1 MNKEEFLQ
9 RLRNLLSGIPA
20 TEAEEALAYYR
31 DYFADAGV
39 ENEARVIEEL
49 GSPEKVAENIRK
61 DLGYPAEHNPE
72 ATYRD
77 PYPNPY
83 PNPYPEQNTGSGSY
97 ENRTYG
103 EYAAGYGTAANTRTS
118 SQESEN
124 KKSGATG
131 WIILAI
137 CTCWL
142 WGPLLIGAAATLFGL
157 IVAAIGTV
165 IGLAAASFGLIVAG
179 IVLIGV
185 GIAKMVISPAGGMVL
200 LGVGMLLVGISLF
213 GTVLVALIVGKAVP
227 ALFKWI
233 ASLFRKVFG
242 KGGNVA

>member
-20 TEAEEALAYYR
+20 AEAEEALAYYH
-31 DYFADAGV
+31 DYFADAGA

-61 DLGYPAEHNPE
+61 DLGYPAEHNQE
-72 ATYRD
+72 AAYRD
-77 PYPNPY
+77 PY

-97 ENRTYG
+97 ENRAYG
-103 EYAAGYGTAANTRTS
+103 EYTAGYGTATNTRTV
-118 SQESEN
+118 SQEGE
-124 KKSGATG
+124 KKEHGAG

-142 WGPLLIGAAATLFGL
+142 WGPLLIGAAATLFSL
-157 IVAAIGTV
+157 CVAAIATV
-165 IGLAAASFGLIVAG
+165 IGLAAASFGMIVAG
-179 IVLIGV
+179 IIVIGV

-213 GTVLVALIVGKAVP
+213 GSVLVALIVGKAVP

-242 KGGNVA
+242 KGGNMA

>member
-9 RLRNLLSGIPA
+9 RLRNLLSGVPA
-20 TEAEEALAYYR
+20 AEAEEALEYYR
-31 DYFADAGV
+31 DYFADAGP

-61 DLGYPAEHNPE
+61 DLGYPADNYQEK
-72 ATYRD
+72 AYRD

-83 PNPYPEQNTGSGSY
+83 PEQNAGSYSY

-103 EYAAGYGTAANTRTS
+103 EYTGGCGGQADTASAYK
-118 SQESEN
+118 EKKKEN
-124 KKSGATG
+124 SVG

-142 WGPLLIGAAATLFGL
+142 WGPLLIGAVSVLFGL
-157 IVAAIGTV
+157 SIAAIATV
-165 IGLAAASFGLIVAG
+165 FGLGAASFGIIIAG

-185 GIAKMVISPAGGMVL
+185 GIAKLVISPAGGMVL
-200 LGVGMLLVGISLF
+200 LGLGMLMVGIALF
-213 GTVLVALIVGKAVP
+213 GIVLVALIFGKAIP
-227 ALFKWI
+227 ALFRWI